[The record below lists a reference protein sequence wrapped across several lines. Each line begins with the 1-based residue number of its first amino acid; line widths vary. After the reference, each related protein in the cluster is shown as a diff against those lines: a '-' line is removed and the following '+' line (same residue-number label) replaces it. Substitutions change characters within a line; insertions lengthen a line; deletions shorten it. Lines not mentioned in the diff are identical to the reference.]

1 MMVTLCNRWY
11 LIIVFVLPT
20 ISELEMKSD
29 LEDRLVLLDG
39 LGDGHLNLVAQE
51 VSLLVARLDFGQNL
65 LSVRG
70 LKIKQKKLKK
80 PLSLTTILSFFKT
93 ILA

>member
-1 MMVTLCNRWY
+1 MIL
-11 LIIVFVLPT
+11 VFVLPT

>member
-1 MMVTLCNRWY
+1 
-11 LIIVFVLPT
+11 
-20 ISELEMKSD
+20 MKSD

-65 LSVRG
+65 LSVRS
-70 LKIKQKKLKK
+70 LKI
-80 PLSLTTILSFFKT
+80 
-93 ILA
+93 

>member
-1 MMVTLCNRWY
+1 
-11 LIIVFVLPT
+11 
-20 ISELEMKSD
+20 MKSD

-51 VSLLVARLDFGQNL
+51 VSLLIARLDFGQNL